1 MATVRYTGNAVRRKQ
16 VDTYTVASPT
26 SGASTYTVVCNGKT
40 FTYVAASNVAAD
52 VAAALVA
59 AYQAQTNILE
69 LLDAVADVNGAIV
82 TFTSIQDGYPFTFT
96 ESVSG
101 GGTWSGS
108 TTTTNSGSGVFD
120 LADNW
125 SAAIS
130 SSDDLVIEKPN
141 TDIQFR
147 LTSLTTSL
155 TSFTIRGTFTGQLG
169 LPIQNSADYPEYRG
183 CYAKLVC
190 PLYIIGIGEGNGPSR
205 CYIESNA
212 GAAASV
218 VVHKTGSSND
228 SYPACMLKHTSGGSN
243 SFSSIRVVDG
253 DVGIA
258 LLAGEV
264 ATVTL
269 LTVGDN
275 GTTPTVSAGVGATI
289 ATATINGG
297 EVHLVTTPATAL
309 TINGGAS
316 VYITNG
322 GGSTAVSVLDG
333 SLELGGTGS
342 SLTLTDLTI
351 GSNGTLDLSHGQ
363 GTVNVTN
370 GIKMYTGATLI
381 DPLNR
386 LASSTVINPQQC
398 TIDDLNLTTAK
409 GITWTKS

>member
-52 VAAALVA
+52 VAAALVS

-101 GGTWSGS
+101 GGTWNGS

-125 SAAIS
+125 SAVIS
-130 SSDDLVIEKPN
+130 SSDDLVVEKPN

-243 SFSSIRVVDG
+243 SFSSIRVIDG

-363 GTVNVTN
+363 GTVTVTN

-398 TIDDLNLTTAK
+398 TIDDLSLTTAK